1 MLKSHFSRPLV
12 TSSRRHFLRPVGS
25 SLLADVCFHFTLCF
39 FLLIAL
45 EAMFF
50 GLKACV
56 SWEPNSCRRY
66 LTKQLSLLILF
77 TLGVLLGLV
86 LGMPRGPSAV
96 PGMMEIF
103 LAYPFK
109 KFATWKPACFGRGN
123 NYKAFTQLARE
134 ACRCVPVRA

>member
-1 MLKSHFSRPLV
+1 
-12 TSSRRHFLRPVGS
+12 
-25 SLLADVCFHFTLCF
+25 
-39 FLLIAL
+39 
-45 EAMFF
+45 MFF

-56 SWEPNSCRRY
+56 SWEPNSCRTY

-96 PGMMEIF
+96 PGMTESF

-109 KFATWKPACFGRGN
+109 KFRTTWKPACFGRGN
-123 NYKAFTQLARE
+123 GYKAFTQLA
-134 ACRCVPVRA
+134 